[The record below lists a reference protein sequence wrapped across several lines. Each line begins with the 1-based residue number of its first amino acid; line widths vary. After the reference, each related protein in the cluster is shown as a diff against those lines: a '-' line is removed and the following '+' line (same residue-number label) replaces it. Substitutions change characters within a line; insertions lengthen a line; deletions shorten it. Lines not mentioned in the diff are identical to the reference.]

1 MPGLNWSYLAADV
14 VLGFGVRIL
23 MLLMVVSL
31 AVWFACSIV
40 QNVIKVSQRI
50 RRTSHNLLLR
60 ENERLRDSL
69 ADARQENDY
78 LRKLYRND
86 LPARMEDS
94 RRNAA

>member
-23 MLLMVVSL
+23 MALMVVSL

-40 QNVIKVSQRI
+40 QNVIKVSRRI
-50 RRTSHNLLLR
+50 RRPKHDSLLR

-69 ADARQENDY
+69 ADAQQENDY

-86 LPARMEDS
+86 LPAHAEDS